1 MLKSRELVILFY
13 AVPTI
18 FVILEFYLIPAGN
31 IIKDFGT
38 QMLAWVTILWTM
50 SYLIGGYALFRYHF
64 TIIQRK
70 REGYQFSYLLLLTFI
85 VFLALG
91 LLQSATGGSSGSFPL
106 YDWLW
111 NNALLP
117 LQIAMLSYV
126 GFYTYTVFFRG
137 ARSRSWEAG
146 LLLAVSILLM
156 FYSAPY
162 GTAYWYGFESIG
174 NWINSVPN
182 MAGQRAILIGM
193 AIGLIAIFVR
203 TLLGLERAQLGEL

>member
-1 MLKSRELVILFY
+1 MSSFLKSRELVILFY
-13 AVPTI
+13 AVPTLFI
-18 FVILEFYLIPAGN
+18 ILEYYLIPAGN
-31 IIKDFGT
+31 IIKDIGT
-38 QMLAWVTILWTM
+38 QMLSWVIILWTM
-50 SYLIGGYALFRYHF
+50 SYLLGGYALFRYHL
-64 TIIQRK
+64 TLIQRK
-70 REGYQFSYLLLLTFI
+70 REGYQFSYLLLGSFI
-85 VFLALG
+85 VFLFLG
-91 LLQSATGGSSGSFPL
+91 ILYSATGFGL
-106 YDWLW
+106 YNWLW

-126 GFYTYTVFFRG
+126 GFYTYTVFYRG
-137 ARSRSWEAG
+137 ARSRSWEAT
-146 LLLAVSILLM
+146 LLLGVSILLM

-162 GTAYWYGFESIG
+162 GTAYWYGFETIG

>member
-1 MLKSRELVILFY
+1 MASFLKGRELVILFY
-13 AVPTI
+13 AVPTLFI
-18 FVILEFYLIPAGN
+18 ILSYYLIPAGN
-31 IIKDFGT
+31 IIKDIET
-38 QMLAWVTILWTM
+38 QMLAWVVILWTM
-50 SYLIGGYALFRYHF
+50 SYLLGGYALFRYHL
-64 TIIQRK
+64 TLIQRK
-70 REGYQFSYLLLLTFI
+70 REGYQFSYLLLGSFI
-85 VFLALG
+85 AFLILG
-91 LLQSATGGSSGSFPL
+91 LIKSATGFGL

-137 ARSRSWEAG
+137 ARSRTWEAG
-146 LLLAVSILLM
+146 LLLGVSILLM

-162 GTAYWYGFESIG
+162 GTAYWYGFETIG